1 MKEKLLSAYFTFVGI
16 VIHSGCGNVRHG
28 VLVMVVKVG
37 VMVVDV
43 QVAVTIVKVLIFFIS
58 IIQV

>member
-16 VIHSGCGNVRHG
+16 VIHGGCGNVCHG

-37 VMVVDV
+37 VMVVVVVVVGVDG
-43 QVAVTIVKVLIFFIS
+43 
-58 IIQV
+58 